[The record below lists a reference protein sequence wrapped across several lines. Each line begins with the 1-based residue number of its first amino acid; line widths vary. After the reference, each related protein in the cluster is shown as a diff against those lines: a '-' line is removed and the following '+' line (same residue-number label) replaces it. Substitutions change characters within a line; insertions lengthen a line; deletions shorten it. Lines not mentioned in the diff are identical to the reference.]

1 MSDVFEY
8 GLIGMGPA
16 GIGLAMSLCGTSKIK
31 NMICFERGSYAVDVN
46 CPALSEKE
54 CCCSNSCG
62 IISGVGGAST
72 LSSGKISNYPA
83 GSGLAQFFD
92 SENQLR
98 ELLDEVIPFLSD
110 KIQLKKVE
118 IDVETKVSAKTFYEQ
133 RNIDYKYYDVYEFEG
148 NNYRNFIK
156 KTVQELRNE
165 GLKLFD
171 NSEVIDINRD
181 PHTSCFSIRVRTIDG
196 EKLFVV
202 QKLVL
207 AMGALDIRNKLIE
220 KIVGLVSNCFE
231 IGVRIEAPSSVFGN
245 ILSTHGDLKLKH
257 GAGRTYC
264 VTANGKIIAY
274 QTDGVRFLE
283 GYMEPSMSTSYTNLA
298 VLIKCNDDSSVCNFI
313 NRYRKAFNG
322 LPIKQK
328 LVDYIN
334 GQISNE
340 TVDTT
345 LASAVCGDI
354 NCLFSAD
361 INIAIKKFIKDVL
374 VEAMGI
380 SEDAITLVAPELKIL
395 RNLQIDKNFEID
407 NNLFAIGAVTG
418 KFRGILQSFCSGIRC
433 GTIFKQGVD
442 CNVHLGCTV
451 WENRI

>member
-1 MSDVFEY
+1 MPDVFEC

-16 GIGLAMSLCGTSKIK
+16 GIGLAMSLRGTSKIK
-31 NMICFERGSYAVDVN
+31 NMVCFERGSYTVDVN

-62 IISGVGGAST
+62 VISGVGGAST
-72 LSSGKISNYPA
+72 LSSGKISNFPA
-83 GSGLAQFFD
+83 GSGLVEFFD
-92 SENQLR
+92 SEKQLR

-118 IDVETKVSAKTFYEQ
+118 IDAETKISAKAFYEQ
-133 RNIDYKYYDVYEFEG
+133 RNIDYKYYDVYEFDG
-148 NNYRNFIK
+148 KNYRSFIQ

-165 GLKLFD
+165 GLQLFD
-171 NSEVIDINRD
+171 NSEVLDINRD
-181 PHTSCFSIRVRTIDG
+181 PHTSCFCINVRTPDG
-196 EKLFVV
+196 EKQFFV

-207 AMGALDIRNKLIE
+207 AIGALDIRDKLIE

-231 IGVRIEAPSSVFGN
+231 IGVRIEAPSSAFGN

-283 GYMEPSMSTSYTNLA
+283 GCMEPSVSTCYTNLA
-298 VLIKCNDDSSVCNFI
+298 VLIKCNDDGSVCDFI
-313 NRYRKAFNG
+313 SRYRKAFNG
-322 LPIKQK
+322 LPVKQK

-334 GQISNE
+334 GQISDE
-340 TVDTT
+340 TIDTT

-354 NCLFSAD
+354 NCLFSTD
-361 INIAIKKFIKDVL
+361 INSAIKGFIKDVL

-380 SEDAITLVAPELKIL
+380 SEDSITLVAPELKIL

-407 NNLFAIGAVTG
+407 SNLFVIGAVTG

-433 GTIFKQGVD
+433 GQLLDRG
-442 CNVHLGCTV
+442 
-451 WENRI
+451 